1 MKLDDLIQ
9 SARGDEPTPE
19 QLKKLDGKLAH
30 LLPPIG
36 GGNGPSGS
44 GGGHGAAGAGGAA
57 TVKWIAAG
65 VVAVGG
71 GVAIQQAVSHRDRSP
86 PPPPISAPA
95 PALAP
100 IAEVTPDAAPE
111 PVPVPAPAA
120 AVHRAPEPSLA
131 DEAALLDRARTAL
144 QRGDA
149 RAALATCDAHVKNF
163 THGALREER
172 ERIAIEA
179 LLALGRHGDAE
190 ARAQRFDRAFPNS
203 VQSERIHALLRDR

>member
-44 GGGHGAAGAGGAA
+44 GGGHGAAGAGGSA

-71 GVAIQQAVSHRDRSP
+71 GVAIQQAVSHRDGP

-95 PALAP
+95 PAPAP
-100 IAEVTPDAAPE
+100 IAEVTPDVVPE
-111 PVPVPAPAA
+111 PVPAPAPAA

>member
-30 LLPPIG
+30 LMPPIG

-65 VVAVGG
+65 VVAVGS
-71 GVAIQQAVSHRDRSP
+71 GVAIQQAVSHRDGA

-95 PALAP
+95 PTPAP

-111 PVPVPAPAA
+111 PVPAPAPAA

-149 RAALATCDAHVKNF
+149 RAALATCDAHAKNF